1 MGRCALLLPL
11 MPMPLRPA
19 LCTVRVDRVEPEEAD
34 SCDAASLEV
43 MVSSEQLSPGPS
55 LPLLPA
61 LLLLSLS
68 CRLPIPGRCCAD
80 LLSRPAGRMT
90 ESIPNLF
97 LLFFNTPL
105 VLLAVGL
112 PSGPEAP
119 AAEDE
124 DWEEADVPTIIW
136 LCVNDD
142 RPAELE
148 REEEEQLSRRCRC
161 RCRC

>member
-55 LPLLPA
+55 LPV
-61 LLLLSLS
+61 LLLLLLLP
-68 CRLPIPGRCCAD
+68 CRLPIPGRCCRCCAD

-136 LCVNDD
+136 LCVRDD
-142 RPAELE
+142 RPAEE
-148 REEEEQLSRRCRC
+148 AKVEEEQLSRRCRC
-161 RCRC
+161 RRC